1 MKPVMLMILDGW
13 GIAPAGPYN
22 AAKTAKTPELSRLF
36 ETYPH
41 TRLLA
46 SGNAVGLPEGQM
58 GNSEVGH
65 LNIGAGRIVY
75 QELTRITKAC
85 EDGTL
90 LQNKALLECMAQAKQ
105 NGGALHLMGLL
116 SDGGVHSHESHLW
129 ALLKMAKANGLEKVY
144 VHAFLDGRD
153 VGPST
158 ALTYI
163 ERLQKVID
171 ETGCGEIATVSGRYY
186 AMDRDKRWARTQK
199 AYDAITLHSG
209 KTFASAA

>member
-75 QELTRITKAC
+75 QELTRITKAAK
-85 EDGTL
+85 
-90 LQNKALLECMAQAKQ
+90 KARCCK
-105 NGGALHLMGLL
+105 
-116 SDGGVHSHESHLW
+116 
-129 ALLKMAKANGLEKVY
+129 
-144 VHAFLDGRD
+144 
-153 VGPST
+153 T
-158 ALTYI
+158 
-163 ERLQKVID
+163 
-171 ETGCGEIATVSGRYY
+171 
-186 AMDRDKRWARTQK
+186 KRCLNVWR
-199 AYDAITLHSG
+199 G
-209 KTFASAA
+209 

>member
-85 EDGTL
+85 EEGTL
-90 LQNKALLECMAQAKQ
+90 LQNKALLECMA
-105 NGGALHLMGLL
+105 
-116 SDGGVHSHESHLW
+116 
-129 ALLKMAKANGLEKVY
+129 
-144 VHAFLDGRD
+144 
-153 VGPST
+153 
-158 ALTYI
+158 
-163 ERLQKVID
+163 
-171 ETGCGEIATVSGRYY
+171 
-186 AMDRDKRWARTQK
+186 DRK
-199 AYDAITLHSG
+199 SVV
-209 KTFASAA
+209 